1 MIQKP
6 LPPLLILLFACLASA
21 DPFPPPAAA
30 EPPPAFENRPRDRG
44 AAVNPPYS
52 LSLGV
57 DLPLVAG
64 ALALNR
70 HSGAML
76 RDVRSNPLDLRSL
89 DRGSVP
95 SFDRWAIGFH
105 SAALSNV
112 SSGLAWSEFAM
123 PAALA
128 SWEVIRG
135 QRPWHG
141 ALTDAVI
148 LQEALMISGALSNYA
163 KSFPIHS
170 TPLTYDAS
178 VGMDEKRKPQ
188 NVSSFFSN
196 HTSTAFTIA
205 TFTGYTYQL
214 RHPESPLVPWVW
226 GTGLSMAAGVGA
238 LRVMAGKHFPS
249 DVLMGAAVGSL
260 CGYFTPRLHLNTGK
274 IRGSKRDAAR
284 ASYAAARAS
293 ESAVPEKPGSGID
306 IRFGVGFPAGSDT
319 PGPTVSLSF

>member
-1 MIQKP
+1 MIHKP
-6 LPPLLILLFACLASA
+6 FPRLLVLFCACVASA
-21 DPFPPPAAA
+21 DPFKTPAAA
-30 EPPPAFENRPRDRG
+30 DPPPAFEITPRDPE
-44 AAVNPPYS
+44 AAVDPPYS

-64 ALALNR
+64 AIAMNR
-70 HSGAML
+70 HAGAL
-76 RDVRSNPLDLRSL
+76 LHEVRSAPLDVSSL
-89 DRGSVP
+89 NRGSVS

-112 SSGLAWSEFAM
+112 SSGLAWSEFSL
-123 PAALA
+123 PVALA
-128 SWEVIRG
+128 SWEIVRG

-141 ALTDAVI
+141 AVTDAVI
-148 LQEALMISGALSNYA
+148 LQEALMISNSLSNYA
-163 KSFPIHS
+163 KSFPVHS

-214 RHPESPLVPWVW
+214 RHPDSKLVPWVW

-260 CGYFTPRLHLNTGK
+260 CGYFTPRLHLNTKTTG
-274 IRGSKRDAAR
+274 GSKADV
-284 ASYAAARAS
+284 ARAS
-293 ESAVPEKPGSGID
+293 ESAAPEKPGSGID
-306 IRFGVGFPAGSDT
+306 VRFGVGFPAGTDT
-319 PGPTVSLSF
+319 PGPTVSVSF

>member
-1 MIQKP
+1 MRFPFFLFFPFLP
-6 LPPLLILLFACLASA
+6 LIVCICMASA
-21 DPFPPPAAA
+21 EPFTAPATA
-30 EPPPAFENRPRDRG
+30 EAPPAFENRPRNPE
-44 AAVNPPYS
+44 AKVEPPYS

-64 ALALNR
+64 ALAINR

-76 RDVRSNPLDLRSL
+76 RDVRSNPFDVSTL
-89 DRGSVP
+89 DRGSVS

-112 SSGLAWSEFAM
+112 SSGLAWSEFAL
-123 PAALA
+123 PVALT
-128 SWEVIRG
+128 SWEILRG

-238 LRVMAGKHFPS
+238 LRIMAGKHFPS

-260 CGYFTPRLHLNTGK
+260 CGYFTPRLHLNTGFS
-274 IRGSKRDAAR
+274 RGPKPAAVR
-284 ASYAAARAS
+284 PSQ
-293 ESAVPEKPGSGID
+293 SAVPEQPESGID
-306 IRFGVGFPAGSDT
+306 VRFGVGFPAGSDT
-319 PGPTVSLSF
+319 PGPTVSVSF

>member
-1 MIQKP
+1 MIRKSFP
-6 LPPLLILLFACLASA
+6 HLILFCACLASA
-21 DPFPPPAAA
+21 DPLSASAPADG
-30 EPPPAFENRPRDRG
+30 PPAFETRPRNPE
-44 AAVNPPYS
+44 AAADPAYS

-64 ALALNR
+64 ALAMNR

-76 RDVRSNPLDLRSL
+76 RDVRSNPLDMKSL
-89 DRGSVP
+89 DRGSVAP
-95 SFDRWAIGFH
+95 FDRWAIGFH
-105 SAALSNV
+105 SDALSNV
-112 SSGLAWSEFAM
+112 SSGLAWSEFAL
-123 PAALA
+123 PAALV
-128 SWEVIRG
+128 SWEILRG

-205 TFTGYTYQL
+205 TFTAFTYQS

-238 LRVMAGKHFPS
+238 LRIMAGKHFPS

-260 CGYFTPRLHLNTGK
+260 CGYFTPRLHLNSKRSG
-274 IRGSKRDAAR
+274 GSKPAD
-284 ASYAAARAS
+284 ARAS
-293 ESAVPEKPGSGID
+293 ESAAPKKPGTGVD
-306 IRFGVGFPAGSDT
+306 VRFGMGFPAGSDT

>member
-1 MIQKP
+1 MIRN
-6 LPPLLILLFACLASA
+6 
-21 DPFPPPAAA
+21 PFPHLLVLICACISSAEPFTIPATS
-30 EPPPAFENRPRDRG
+30 EPPPAFESRPRDRETT
-44 AAVNPPYS
+44 AAPPYS

-57 DLPLVAG
+57 DIPVVVG
-64 ALALNR
+64 ALSLNR

-76 RDVRSNPLDLRSL
+76 KEIRNNPLDVSSLSRS
-89 DRGSVP
+89 SIP

-105 SAALSNV
+105 SAALSNL
-112 SSGLAWSEFAM
+112 SSGLAWSEFAL

-128 SWEVIRG
+128 SWEIIRG

-141 ALTDAVI
+141 AVTDAVI

-163 KSFPIHS
+163 KSFPLHS
-170 TPLTYDAS
+170 TPLTYDAA
-178 VGMDEKRKPQ
+178 VGIEEKRKPQ

-196 HTSTAFTIA
+196 HTATAFTIA
-205 TFTGYTYQL
+205 SFTGYTFQL

-260 CGYFTPRLHLNTGK
+260 CGYFTPRLHLNTKKPGRPK
-274 IRGSKRDAAR
+274 PDAPLSSGSAT
-284 ASYAAARAS
+284 
-293 ESAVPEKPGSGID
+293 PEQPGSGID
-306 IRFGVGFPAGSDT
+306 VRFGVGFPAGSDT

>member
-1 MIQKP
+1 MICKP
-6 LPPLLILLFACLASA
+6 YPHMLVILCACLTSA
-21 DPFPPPAAA
+21 DPFPTHAPTEA
-30 EPPPAFENRPRDRG
+30 PPAFDSPRRDPEKT
-44 AAVNPPYS
+44 VDPPYS

-64 ALALNR
+64 ALAMNR
-70 HSGAML
+70 HAGSML
-76 RDVRSNPLDLRSL
+76 RDVRSNPLDISSL
-89 DRGSVP
+89 TRGSVS

-123 PAALA
+123 PVALV
-128 SWEVIRG
+128 SWEILRG

-141 ALTDAVI
+141 AITDAVI
-148 LQEALMISGALSNYA
+148 LQEALMISGALSSYA

-214 RHPESPLVPWVW
+214 RHPESKLVPWIW
-226 GTGLSMAAGVGA
+226 GTGMSMAAGVGA
-238 LRVMAGKHFPS
+238 LRIMAGKHFPS

-260 CGYFTPRLHLNTGK
+260 CGYFTPRLHLNTKKPGRPK
-274 IRGSKRDAAR
+274 PDASGS
-284 ASYAAARAS
+284 S
-293 ESAVPEKPGSGID
+293 ESASPEKPGSGID
-306 IRFGVGFPAGSDT
+306 VRFGVGFPAGSDT